1 MVIKSVTI
9 SKIGSIPTI
18 SAIQFYTYSIKSS
31 TTRRMTGR
39 LAIATLCLNVSS
51 TAFLSY
57 NPINNLSRI
66 IAAAVH
72 KGTGSQANNPTYDFK
87 ISDINLFVKKRSK
100 REFSILYHIYYPV
113 V

>member
-1 MVIKSVTI
+1 MIIKPVTI

-31 TTRRMTGR
+31 TTRRMIGR

-57 NPINNLSRI
+57 NL
-66 IAAAVH
+66 
-72 KGTGSQANNPTYDFK
+72 KY
-87 ISDINLFVKKRSK
+87 
-100 REFSILYHIYYPV
+100 
-113 V
+113 

>member
-1 MVIKSVTI
+1 MTPQGAV
-9 SKIGSIPTI
+9 GSNPTL

-57 NPINNLSRI
+57 NPITTKYWLI
-66 IAAAVH
+66 GQKVCVKTLI
-72 KGTGSQANNPTYDFK
+72 TL
-87 ISDINLFVKKRSK
+87 DI
-100 REFSILYHIYYPV
+100 Y
-113 V
+113 